1 MALVKKQN
9 DTMQKWLEKNR
20 NKFYVYI
27 SESFKDCEEL
37 KPWLKVNT
45 KPTPYS

>member
-20 NKFYVYI
+20 NKFYVYVGD
-27 SESFKDCEEL
+27 SFKDCDEL
-37 KPWLKVNT
+37 KPWLK
-45 KPTPYS
+45 K